1 MKRIIKQAGLALLC
15 AFLLMGAAQAATITP
30 SVTKVTL
37 SENQTTFTVDVS
49 LSQKEA
55 FAGAEFGVDL
65 PEGVTVTGVTFLDE
79 AIQNASK
86 SPQLTKNDR
95 YFFGFYDTEN
105 QFSGSYQVARLTFS
119 YSGSADVSITLGHS
133 KIVTILDDA
142 STSGDTS
149 SAPFTIQVTRES
161 SGGSGG
167 GSTGGG
173 GSSGGGSS
181 SGGGTDIEEP
191 DTPLGDLPY
200 TDVDPDAWYAEAV
213 AYAVEK
219 GLMTGTSSTTFAP
232 EATLTRAMMAQ
243 ILYNLEGKPSLDN
256 EVLGYPYADVDADAW
271 YADAVYWAR
280 KAGLVSGYSEEKFG
294 PNDPITRE
302 QLASILCR
310 YAAYKGKDVSAKADL
325 STFTDASSASTW
337 AVDSLKWAVSE
348 GILSGKGNGRLDPTG
363 TATRA
368 EVAQM
373 FRNYLEKTA

>member
-1 MKRIIKQAGLALLC
+1 M
-15 AFLLMGAAQAATITP
+15 
-30 SVTKVTL
+30 
-37 SENQTTFTVDVS
+37 
-49 LSQKEA
+49 
-55 FAGAEFGVDL
+55 
-65 PEGVTVTGVTFLDE
+65 
-79 AIQNASK
+79 
-86 SPQLTKNDR
+86 
-95 YFFGFYDTEN
+95 
-105 QFSGSYQVARLTFS
+105 
-119 YSGSADVSITLGHS
+119 SITLGHS

-167 GSTGGG
+167 G

-200 TDVDPDAWYAEAV
+200 TDVDPDAWYADAV

-232 EATLTRAMMAQ
+232 TATLTRSMMAQ

-280 KAGLVSGYSEEKFG
+280 LEGLVSGYSNEKFG

-302 QLASILCR
+302 QLASILYR
-310 YAAYKGKDVSAKADL
+310 YAAYKGDDVSAKADL
-325 STFTDASSASTW
+325 SAFTDASSASAW

-348 GILSGKGNGRLDPTG
+348 GILSGKGSGLLDPTG
-363 TATRA
+363 TASRA

-373 FRNYLEKTA
+373 FMNYLK